1 MVSFVSYNVMTR
13 FHMLAERFMI
23 TLSQS
28 SICVE
33 NQLLQGCYFIKDNWI
48 LTKYFFKN
56 VFIAVFILLSAY
68 TSASLEF
75 DGFSLLKKKRLLSKN
90 T

>member
-1 MVSFVSYNVMTR
+1 
-13 FHMLAERFMI
+13 MLPERFMI
-23 TLSQS
+23 TLPQS

-48 LTKYFFKN
+48 LTKYFFKM
-56 VFIAVFILLSAY
+56 FSSLFLSILSVY

-75 DGFSLLKKKRLLSKN
+75 DGSSLLKKKEKIIN
-90 T
+90 